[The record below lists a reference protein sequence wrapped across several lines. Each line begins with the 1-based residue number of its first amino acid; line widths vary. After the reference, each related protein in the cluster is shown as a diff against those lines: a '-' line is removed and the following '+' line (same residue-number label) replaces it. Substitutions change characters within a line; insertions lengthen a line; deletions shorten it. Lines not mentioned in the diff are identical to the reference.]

1 LNGFDPN
8 AYKLLAKAIYN
19 REDVSKLA
27 KDSDITWIECKQVS
41 TKTRE
46 TWRKKKTSSKT
57 SRVGLGYES
66 STPLYF
72 KTKKRPHNI

>member
-1 LNGFDPN
+1 M
-8 AYKLLAKAIYN
+8 
-19 REDVSKLA
+19 
-27 KDSDITWIECKQVS
+27 TWIEGKQVS
-41 TKTRE
+41 TKTRK
-46 TWRKKKTSSKT
+46 TWRKKKTSSET